1 MSKQTLIV
9 IGNGMVGHHFLEQFS
24 QSPAAD
30 AYNIVV
36 FGEEKQLAYDR
47 VHLSEYFSGSSHA
60 DLAMGTAD
68 WYADQGIDLHLNEP
82 VTGIDRDARMVTT
95 PKGEYPYDQLVL
107 ATGSYPFV
115 PPIDGNDQEG
125 CFVYR
130 TLDDLDAIQA
140 SAQKAKTGVVVGGGL
155 LGLEAANALK
165 SLGLQ
170 AHVVEFAPRL
180 MPVQLDDQGGALLRQ
195 KIEDLGVQV
204 HTEKATTAIVPGS
217 AARLRMNFSDESH
230 LETDLI
236 VFSAGIRPQDTLA
249 QL

>member
-68 WYADQGIDLHLNEP
+68 WYTDQGIDLHLNEP
-82 VTGIDRDARMVTT
+82 VTGIDRDARMITT
-95 PKGEYPYDQLVL
+95 PKGEYTYDQLVL

-115 PPIDGNDQEG
+115 PPIKGNDQDG

-130 TLDDLDAIQA
+130 TLDDLDAIQ
-140 SAQKAKTGVVVGGGL
+140 
-155 LGLEAANALK
+155 
-165 SLGLQ
+165 
-170 AHVVEFAPRL
+170 
-180 MPVQLDDQGGALLRQ
+180 
-195 KIEDLGVQV
+195 
-204 HTEKATTAIVPGS
+204 
-217 AARLRMNFSDESH
+217 
-230 LETDLI
+230 
-236 VFSAGIRPQDTLA
+236 
-249 QL
+249 